1 MWPLLLDWQG
11 TQIYAYPLF
20 IGLAWGIGFRLAEAR
35 LPESVPRKHFV
46 FWMLGLFISSWIGA
60 KVLFILTQDRWSTSE
75 LIQASNFWLGGG
87 FVFLGGFLGGILF
100 TLLLGLMVP
109 SLGAQ
114 RMQFT
119 LVPLLWAHVIG
130 RIGCFLAGCCY
141 GIESSL
147 PWSIHMHGLD
157 RHPVQLYEALGLAG
171 LALLLQKKWSQG
183 LLINYLLGYGLLRW
197 SLEWYRG
204 DELRGLAGGQSSS
217 QWVSIGMII
226 LGLIMFAAK
235 SKKLH
240 SKN

>member
-35 LPESVPRKHFV
+35 LPASIPLKHFV

-60 KVLFILTQDRWSTSE
+60 KVLFILTQDRWATGE

-87 FVFLGGFLGGILF
+87 FVFLGGFLGGAIF
-100 TLLLGLMVP
+100 TLVLGLIIP
-109 SLGAQ
+109 NLGAQ

-130 RIGCFLAGCCY
+130 RIGCLLAGCCY
-141 GIESSL
+141 GTESSL
-147 PWSIHMHGLD
+147 PWSIHMHGLN
-157 RHPVQLYEALGLAG
+157 RHPVQIYEALGLAG
-171 LALLLQKKWSQG
+171 LALLLEKKWSQR
-183 LLINYLLGYGLLRW
+183 LLINYLIGYGLLRW
-197 SLEWYRG
+197 SLEWFRG

-217 QWVSIGMII
+217 QWVSIGMIF
-226 LGLIMFAAK
+226 LGLIAFVIK
-235 SKKLH
+235 SKK
-240 SKN
+240 SREKN